1 MSSSVP
7 SPSELQRPAGGILM
21 ATPRCGT
28 SGTLVRLLGVLMNV
42 VAVVGVLTACG
53 LPVGPLKG
61 GEQEVVTM
69 KQSSIVLLRLVAM
82 HDGKPMELLS
92 KWNSMWSWPVRLMT
106 NFVVLVENIDT
117 GEQVREIRTPTHEAE
132 KEGWVYL
139 LLEPGRY
146 YLRVQPWINDPV
158 SGHFFL
164 SVPVAG
170 TVVYAG
176 SLPITCA
183 GPVTWWIMTHEQ
195 DWSPKCMPPGTVEDE
210 SESAAQIAKASFAQ
224 YDLATI
230 LMQGPK

>member
-1 MSSSVP
+1 MISSVP
-7 SPSELQRPAGGILM
+7 SPSEPQRPA
-21 ATPRCGT
+21 CGT
-28 SGTLVRLLGVLMNV
+28 FLATQRCRRSASLVRLPGALMTV
-42 VAVVGVLTACG
+42 VAVVSALTACG
-53 LPVGPLKG
+53 LPVGPLRG

-69 KQSSIVLLRLVAM
+69 KKSSIVLLRLVAT
-82 HDGKPMELLS
+82 HDGKPMEFLN

-106 NFVVLVENIDT
+106 NFVVLVESIDT
-117 GEQVREIRTPTHEAE
+117 GDQVREIRAPTPEAE

-146 YLRVQPWINDPV
+146 YLRVQPWRNDPV
-158 SGHFFL
+158 SGRFFL

-183 GPVTWWIMTHEQ
+183 GPITIWIMTHERV
-195 DWSPKCMPPGTVEDE
+195 SPQCSPPVTVEDE

>member
-1 MSSSVP
+1 MISSVP
-7 SPSELQRPAGGILM
+7 SPSELQRPAGGAFL
-21 ATPRCGT
+21 ATQRCGT
-28 SGTLVRLLGVLMNV
+28 SGCLVRLLGGLMKT
-42 VAVVGVLTACG
+42 VAVVGALTACG
-53 LPVGPLKG
+53 FPVGPLRS

-69 KQSSIVLLRLVAM
+69 KQSSIVLLRLVAT
-82 HDGKPMELLS
+82 HDGKPMEFLN
-92 KWNSMWSWPVRLMT
+92 KWNSMKSWSVYMMT
-106 NFVVLVENIDT
+106 SFVVLVENIDT
-117 GEQVREIRTPTHEAE
+117 GDQVKEIRAPTPEAE

-146 YLRVQPWINDPV
+146 YLRVQPWHNDPV
-158 SGHFFL
+158 SGRFFL

-183 GPVTWWIMTHEQ
+183 GPITFWIMTNQ
-195 DWSPKCMPPGTVEDE
+195 RRSPQCSPPVTVADE
-210 SESAAQIAKASFAQ
+210 SGSAAQIAKASFAQ

>member
-1 MSSSVP
+1 MISSVP
-7 SPSELQRPAGGILM
+7 SPSEPQRPACCVLL
-21 ATPRCGT
+21 ATQRCGR
-28 SGTLVRLLGVLMNV
+28 SGSLVRLLGALMKV
-42 VAVVGVLTACG
+42 VAVVGALTACEI
-53 LPVGPLKG
+53 PVGPLRG

-69 KQSSIVLLRLVAM
+69 KKSSIVLLRLVATN
-82 HDGKPMELLS
+82 DGKPMEYLN
-92 KWNSMWSWPVRLMT
+92 KWNSMWSWPVRLST
-106 NFVVLVENIDT
+106 HFVVLVENIDT

-146 YLRVQPWINDPV
+146 YLRVQPWRNDPV
-158 SGHFFL
+158 SGRFFL

-183 GPVTWWIMTHEQ
+183 GPITIWIMTNERV
-195 DWSPKCMPPGTVEDE
+195 SPQCSPPVTVEDE

-230 LMQGPK
+230 LMQRPK